1 MIGRND
7 SKKVIDEHGA
17 IHDAIVEG
25 RAEDAERLMAAHMAT
40 FERLSR
46 KAIPGLLDDVLDWR

>member
-7 SKKVIDEHGA
+7 SKKVIEEHQA

-25 RAEDAERLMAAHMAT
+25 RADDAERLMAAHMAT

-46 KAIPGLLDDVLDWR
+46 RAIPGLLDDVLDWR